1 MLDDGAPITDE
12 QTIRLSLWKDGLIDV
27 GDINAGVIDTNA
39 KNYANYQKEITDT
52 PDSEGMLTIH
62 PDSLDD
68 FPVVN
73 PKKQF
78 LMIEFKDSGDPVS
91 SYQLYTD
98 DYIDKAV
105 LDRFPLIENGSEI
118 YRVLYGND
126 ATTAKD
132 FTIDSHN
139 EGAGNNI
146 DIIANQGTDPDGI
159 LRYKAGSDEWRM
171 SNDGGLNFE
180 VIANI
185 KGTPKE
191 TYTLD
196 TDDTGG
202 DIKLKFG
209 TALSETLKW
218 DSANTRF
225 NFSDDLRIEGNLA
238 TVGQSY
244 IAADHAAA
252 DSDGFI
258 NLGRN
263 ASAWESFSWDDTN
276 DFFNL
281 SDDLNVS
288 GKIISNSYAVH
299 LAEVFDAY
307 DNTGGASITTT
318 ESVLNIDTERIND
331 GAYTLS
337 ADTVTFNQD
346 GLYRITARFT
356 AEGLDISGTARA
368 QTTLR
373 VEEDTGSGF
382 TDVQGAL
389 CSDYA
394 RENNTADTSVSC
406 SITYVGSYNNT
417 DDIRLTV
424 QSSTSTTMQTA
435 LNGSALTIELIRTE

>member
-12 QTIRLSLWKDGLIDV
+12 QTIRLSLWKDGLIDE
-27 GDINAGVIDTNA
+27 GDINAGVIDTDA

-52 PDSEGMLTIH
+52 PDSEGILILH

-78 LMIEFKDSGDPVS
+78 MMIEFKDSGDPVS
-91 SYQLYTD
+91 SYQIYTD

-118 YRVLYGND
+118 YRVVYGND

-159 LRYKAGSDEWRM
+159 LRYKPGTDEWRM
-171 SNDGGLNFE
+171 SNDGGITFLTIGNT
-180 VIANI
+180 

-202 DIKLKFG
+202 DLKLKFG
-209 TALSETLKW
+209 TTLAETLKW
-218 DSANTRF
+218 DSANARF
-225 NFSDDLRIEGNLA
+225 TFSNNLRVEGNLA

-244 IAADHAAA
+244 IAADHAAT
-252 DSDGFI
+252 DSDGFL

-263 ASAWESFSWDDTN
+263 NSVWESLSWDDTG
-276 DFFNL
+276 DIFKL
-281 SDDLNVS
+281 SDDLDVS
-288 GKIISNSYAVH
+288 GSITSASYAVH
-299 LAEVFDAY
+299 LAEVFDGY
-307 DNTGGASITTT
+307 DNTGGASISTT

-337 ADTVTFNQD
+337 ADTVTFGQD

-356 AEGLDISGTARA
+356 AEGLDNTGTARA

-373 VEEDTGSGF
+373 IEEDTGGGF
-382 TDVQGAL
+382 TDVPGAL

-406 SITYVGSYNNT
+406 SITYIGSYNNT

-424 QSSTSTTMQTA
+424 QSSTSTTMQTV
-435 LNGSALTIELIRTE
+435 LNGSALTIELIRIE